1 MTNGDKNVNGIFV
14 VDNKE
19 ATVNA
24 INNIKKIIN
33 ITLKQ
38 IQNLSEEKNSK
49 SSPNQL
55 CEDIIKNL
63 YLLIDT
69 IDKKRQTSISKDLDY
84 LYKHCLFSV
93 LRVRDDKDFEFL
105 DGCIQILK
113 DITEGWDR
121 VGSAMQKAPAFG

>member
-1 MTNGDKNVNGIFV
+1 MSNGEKSDSLFL

-24 INNIKKIIN
+24 INNIKKIIKTTLGQIEQLKSEKIEN
-33 ITLKQ
+33 I
-38 IQNLSEEKNSK
+38 EVV
-49 SSPNQL
+49 QL
-55 CEDIIKNL
+55 CDNTIKNL

-69 IDKKRQTSISKDLDY
+69 IDKERNTTISKDLDY

-93 LRVRDDKDFEFL
+93 VRVRDHKDYEFL
-105 DGCIQILK
+105 DGCIQILS

-121 VGSAMQKAPAFG
+121 VGSAVKRAPAFG

>member
-1 MTNGDKNVNGIFV
+1 MSNGEKSDSLFL

-24 INNIKKIIN
+24 INNIKKIIKTTLGQIEQLKSEKIEN
-33 ITLKQ
+33 I
-38 IQNLSEEKNSK
+38 EVV
-49 SSPNQL
+49 QL
-55 CEDIIKNL
+55 CENTIKNL

-69 IDKKRQTSISKDLDY
+69 IDKERNTTISKDLDY

-93 LRVRDDKDFEFL
+93 VRVRDHKDYEFL
-105 DGCIQILK
+105 DGCIQILS

-121 VGSAMQKAPAFG
+121 VGSAIKRAPAFA

>member
-1 MTNGDKNVNGIFV
+1 MSNGEKSDSLFL

-24 INNIKKIIN
+24 INNIKKIIKTTLGQIEQLKSKKIEN
-33 ITLKQ
+33 I
-38 IQNLSEEKNSK
+38 EVV
-49 SSPNQL
+49 QL
-55 CEDIIKNL
+55 CENTIKNL

-69 IDKKRQTSISKDLDY
+69 IDKERNTTISKDLDY

-93 LRVRDDKDFEFL
+93 VRVRDHKDYEFL
-105 DGCIQILK
+105 DGCIQILS

-121 VGSAMQKAPAFG
+121 VGSAVKRAPAFG

>member
-1 MTNGDKNVNGIFV
+1 MTNGTKNVKGIFV

-19 ATVNA
+19 ATVSA
-24 INNIKKIIN
+24 INNIKNILK

-38 IQNLSEEKNSK
+38 IQGLKEEKTNK
-49 SSPNQL
+49 SSSKQL
-55 CEDIIKNL
+55 CEEIIKNL

-69 IDKKRQTSISKDLDY
+69 IDKKRQTTISKDLDY

-93 LRVRDDKDFEFL
+93 LRARDDKDFEFL
-105 DGCIQILK
+105 DGCIQILN

>member
-1 MTNGDKNVNGIFV
+1 MSNGEKSDSLFL

-24 INNIKKIIN
+24 INNIKKIIKTTLGQIEQLKSEKIEN
-33 ITLKQ
+33 I
-38 IQNLSEEKNSK
+38 EVV
-49 SSPNQL
+49 QL
-55 CEDIIKNL
+55 CENTIKNL

-69 IDKKRQTSISKDLDY
+69 IDKERNTTISKDLDY

-93 LRVRDDKDFEFL
+93 VRVRDHKDYEFL
-105 DGCIQILK
+105 DGCIQILS

-121 VGSAMQKAPAFG
+121 VGSAVKRAPAFG

>member
-1 MTNGDKNVNGIFV
+1 MSNGEKSDSLFL

-24 INNIKKIIN
+24 INNIKKIIKS
-33 ITLKQ
+33 TLGQ
-38 IQNLSEEKNSK
+38 IEQLKSEKIENTEVV
-49 SSPNQL
+49 QL
-55 CEDIIKNL
+55 CENTIKNL

-69 IDKKRQTSISKDLDY
+69 IDKERNTTISKDLDY

-93 LRVRDDKDFEFL
+93 VRVRDHKDYEFL
-105 DGCIQILK
+105 DGCIQILS

-121 VGSAMQKAPAFG
+121 VGSAVKRAPAFG

>member
-1 MTNGDKNVNGIFV
+1 MSNGEKSDSLFL

-24 INNIKKIIN
+24 INNIKKIIKTTLGQIEQLKSEKIEN
-33 ITLKQ
+33 I
-38 IQNLSEEKNSK
+38 EMV
-49 SSPNQL
+49 QL
-55 CEDIIKNL
+55 CENTIKNL

-69 IDKKRQTSISKDLDY
+69 IDKERNTTISKDLDY

-93 LRVRDDKDFEFL
+93 VRVRDHKDYEFL
-105 DGCIQILK
+105 DGCIQILS

-121 VGSAMQKAPAFG
+121 VGSAVKRAPAFG

>member
-1 MTNGDKNVNGIFV
+1 MSNGEKSDSLFL

-24 INNIKKIIN
+24 INNIKKIIKTTLGQIEQLKSKKIEN
-33 ITLKQ
+33 I
-38 IQNLSEEKNSK
+38 EVV
-49 SSPNQL
+49 QL
-55 CEDIIKNL
+55 CENTIKNL

-69 IDKKRQTSISKDLDY
+69 IDKERNTTISKDLDY

-93 LRVRDDKDFEFL
+93 VRVRDHKDYEFL
-105 DGCIQILK
+105 NGCIQILS

-121 VGSAMQKAPAFG
+121 VGSAVKRAPAFG

>member
-1 MTNGDKNVNGIFV
+1 MSNGEKSESLFL

-24 INNIKKIIN
+24 INNIKKIIKTTLGQIEQLKSKKIEN
-33 ITLKQ
+33 I
-38 IQNLSEEKNSK
+38 EVV
-49 SSPNQL
+49 QL
-55 CEDIIKNL
+55 CEETIKNL

-69 IDKKRQTSISKDLDY
+69 IDKERNTTISKDLDY

-93 LRVRDDKDFEFL
+93 VRVRDHKDYEFL
-105 DGCIQILK
+105 DGCIQILS

-121 VGSAMQKAPAFG
+121 VGSAVKRAPAFG

>member
-1 MTNGDKNVNGIFV
+1 MSNGEKSDSLFL

-24 INNIKKIIN
+24 INNIKKIIKT
-33 ITLKQ
+33 TLGQ
-38 IQNLSEEKNSK
+38 IEQLKSEKIKDIEVV
-49 SSPNQL
+49 QL
-55 CEDIIKNL
+55 CENTIKNL

-69 IDKKRQTSISKDLDY
+69 IDKERNTTISKDLDY

-93 LRVRDDKDFEFL
+93 VRVRDHKDYEFL
-105 DGCIQILK
+105 EGCIQILS

-121 VGSAMQKAPAFG
+121 VGSAVKRAPAFG

>member
-1 MTNGDKNVNGIFV
+1 MSNGEKSDSLFL

-24 INNIKKIIN
+24 INNIKKIIKT
-33 ITLKQ
+33 TLGQ
-38 IQNLSEEKNSK
+38 IEQLKSEKIKNTEVV
-49 SSPNQL
+49 QL
-55 CEDIIKNL
+55 CENTIKNL

-69 IDKKRQTSISKDLDY
+69 IDKERNTTISKDLDY

-93 LRVRDDKDFEFL
+93 VRVRDHKDYEFL
-105 DGCIQILK
+105 DGCIQILS

-121 VGSAMQKAPAFG
+121 VGSAVKRAPAFG

>member
-1 MTNGDKNVNGIFV
+1 MSNGEKSDSLFL

-24 INNIKKIIN
+24 INNIKKIIKT
-33 ITLKQ
+33 TLGQ
-38 IQNLSEEKNSK
+38 IEQLKSEKIENTEVV
-49 SSPNQL
+49 QL
-55 CEDIIKNL
+55 CENTIKNL

-69 IDKKRQTSISKDLDY
+69 IDKERNTTISKDLDY

-93 LRVRDDKDFEFL
+93 VRVRDHKDYEFL
-105 DGCIQILK
+105 DGCIQILS

-121 VGSAMQKAPAFG
+121 VGSAVKRAPAFG

>member
-1 MTNGDKNVNGIFV
+1 MNGEKTVKGIFV

-19 ATVNA
+19 ATFNA

-33 ITLKQ
+33 ITLNQ
-38 IQNLSEEKNSK
+38 IQVLKDEKKNK
-49 SSPNQL
+49 THPTKL
-55 CEDIIKNL
+55 CEDTIKNL

-69 IDKKRQTSISKDLDY
+69 IDKKRPTPISKDLDY

-93 LRVRDDKDFEFL
+93 VRVRDNKDFDFL
-105 DGCIQILK
+105 DGCIQILD

-121 VGSAMQKAPAFG
+121 VGLAVKKAPAFG